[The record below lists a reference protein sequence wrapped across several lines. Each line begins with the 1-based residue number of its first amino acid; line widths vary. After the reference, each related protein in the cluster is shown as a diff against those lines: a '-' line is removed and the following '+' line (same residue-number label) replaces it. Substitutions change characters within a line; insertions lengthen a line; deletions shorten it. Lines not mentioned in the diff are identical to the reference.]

1 MTRRAAIPILAI
13 STFCLLYAAAP
24 KELHFCIAG
33 DPKGFDAMHSTEEN
47 SETIRYL
54 TGGVLVREN
63 RATNALE
70 AVLAESWKVTEGGRV
85 IQFHLRAG
93 LKFSDGSPLTAKDVE
108 RTLQI
113 ALDPKQGSPVG
124 DDFRSEKG
132 APKISVTGDRDIA
145 IRYEAPKPSL
155 DRLFDGLV
163 IVSAKATTPYPAAS
177 GPFYVAEYKPASFVR
192 LARNPN
198 YPFPAKLDAIRIDI
212 QQNREIELSRFLK
225 GELQLVNNLEPEAFD
240 RLKAAN
246 PKAARNLG
254 PSLGSEFLWFNQAP
268 AKSLPD
274 WKLAWFRSASFRHAL
289 SLSIHR
295 DDIAR
300 IAYKGYAHPAS
311 GPFSPANQFWFN
323 KALKPRTYDPAAA
336 AKYLKADGFTT
347 RNGVLYDKAGHAV
360 EFSLVTN
367 AGNKVRGRVA
377 ALVQDDL
384 KKIGIRVNIV
394 PLDFGSLMDRIAKT
408 WDYEACLLGFAN
420 DAVDP
425 MEQNN
430 VWLSSGPQHAW
441 WPAQKTPAT
450 DWEREIDTL
459 MLQQS
464 TSADRA
470 VRKKAFDRVQQ
481 IAYDQEPIVYLV
493 SRDYLTAISP
503 LLKGAQP
510 VPVFPQLIWNAERLS
525 LE

>member
-1 MTRRAAIPILAI
+1 MTRRAAVPILLTAALC
-13 STFCLLYAAAP
+13 TLYAATSR
-24 KELHFCIAG
+24 ELHFCIAG
-33 DPKGFDAMHSTEEN
+33 DPKGFDAMHTSEEN
-47 SETIRYL
+47 GDTIRYL

-70 AVLAESWKVTEGGRV
+70 PVLAESWKVTDGGKA

-108 RTLQI
+108 HTLQV
-113 ALDPKQGSPVG
+113 ALDPKEGSPVG
-124 DDFRSEKG
+124 DDFRSDKG
-132 APKISVTGDRDIA
+132 APKMEVSGDRDIA
-145 IRYEAPKPSL
+145 IRYAAPKPSL

-163 IVSAKATTPYPAAS
+163 IVSSKKSVPYPAAS
-177 GPFYVAEYKPASFVR
+177 GPFYIDQYKPASFVR
-192 LARNPN
+192 LARNPH
-198 YPFPAKLDAIRIDI
+198 YPFPAKLDSIRIDI

-225 GELQLVNNLEPEAFD
+225 GELHLVNNLEPEAFE

-254 PSLGSEFLWFNQAP
+254 PSLGSEFLWFNESP
-268 AKSLPD
+268 AKSLPE
-274 WKLAWFRSASFRHAL
+274 WKLAWFRSANFRHAV

-300 IAYKGYAHPAS
+300 IAYKGYAHPAV

-323 KALKPRTYDPAAA
+323 KALKPRAYDSAAA
-336 AKYLKADGFTT
+336 AKYLQADGFTT
-347 RNGVLYDKAGHAV
+347 RNGVLYDKSGHAV

-384 KKIGIRVNIV
+384 KKLGIRVNVV

-408 WDYEACLLGFAN
+408 SDYEACLLGFAN

-450 DWEREIDTL
+450 PWEREIDTL

-470 VRKKAFDRVQQ
+470 ARKKAFDRVQQ
-481 IAYDQEPIVYLV
+481 IAYEQEPIIYLV
-493 SRDYLTAISP
+493 SRDYLAAVSP
-503 LLKGAQP
+503 ALRGAQP
-510 VPVFPQLIWNAERLS
+510 MPVYPQLIWNAERLS